1 MSLVLVDTPL
11 FVAWMAQD
19 SRLGTERASLLD
31 QAKGRIAISDASL
44 VEIAKELRT
53 GQLRFPLPVQVW
65 LEKAMRESLAVS
77 LPLSASIVAKS
88 IRFPVSTQLDTID
101 RLIAAT
107 ALELDLELATWNPAL
122 SALEGIRYFF

>member
-1 MSLVLVDTPL
+1 
-11 FVAWMAQD
+11 MAQD
-19 SRLGTERASLLD
+19 SRLGPERASLLD

-77 LPLSASIVAKS
+77 LPLNSSIVARS
-88 IRFPVSTQLDTID
+88 VRFPVSTQLDTID
-101 RLIAAT
+101 RLIATT

-122 SALEGIRYFF
+122 ASLEGIRYFF